1 MIKDYFEV
9 PDVEHDG
16 DIEHFKGIIADA
28 GGIVPGH
35 SWSGDDGD
43 NCYIFY
49 RCSSREELENVKS
62 VMEEFL

>member
-1 MIKDYFEV
+1 MIRDIFEV
-9 PDVEHDG
+9 PDVEHIG
-16 DIEHFKGIIADA
+16 DLEHFTGIIQDA
-28 GGIVPGH
+28 GGIVTGH
-35 SWSGDDGD
+35 SWSGDYGD